1 MTVRNFSQLCE
12 MLNSG
17 RVKLK
22 MSKDTHKYI
31 IGIGFTIDPK
41 LIPNENLPNKFD
53 GIAVDHDD
61 SKSFKSVEFIP
72 TFTPRIGDGFT
83 INVE

>member
-12 MLNSG
+12 MLNLK

-22 MSKDTHKYI
+22 MSRETHKYI
-31 IGIGFTIDPK
+31 IGVGFSIEPSA
-41 LIPNENLPNKFD
+41 IPNENLQNKLH
-53 GIAVDHDD
+53 GVIVEHDD
-61 SKSFKSVEFIP
+61 NVTYKTVDFIP

-83 INVE
+83 IQLD

>member
-12 MLNSG
+12 MLNLK

-22 MSKDTHKYI
+22 MSQETHKYI
-31 IGIGFTIDPK
+31 IGIGFSIDPSA
-41 LIPNENLPNKFD
+41 IPNANLQNKLD
-53 GIAVDHDD
+53 GVIVEHDN
-61 SKSFKSVEFIP
+61 STAYKSVDFIP

-83 INVE
+83 IKLD